1 MPTLLDYPGVS
12 RILHQLL
19 VSCTGHQISHI
30 KSSYEIFFALIWNLS
45 HFLPKFEFS
54 VIHSSVSGAFLHVF
68 HHWQTSFHHYNHKG
82 ELWRSVPHVRIYSGI
97 THKRV
102 SQDFRFLEVGIS
114 VYVVLHELQTI
125 NLTVTSTNEM
135 TKLSANFLECEGAKN
150 DILLWGFSQESP
162 FSIHVLY

>member
-1 MPTLLDYPGVS
+1 MLTLPG
-12 RILHQLL
+12 
-19 VSCTGHQISHI
+19 TGHQISWI
-30 KSSYEIFFALIWNLS
+30 KSSYELFCVLICNLS

-54 VIHSSVSGAFLHVF
+54 LILSSFSGAFLHVF
-68 HHWQTSFHHYNHKG
+68 HHWQRSLFHHYNHKG

-102 SQDFRFLEVGIS
+102 SQDFRFPEVGIS

-150 DILLWGFSQESP
+150 DILLWFLP
-162 FSIHVLY
+162 RVTL